1 VTDYASTSNLD
12 FWSEPLAKDLLR
24 FLTGRLKCRETAADL
39 THETY
44 LRLHRLCRDSPPD
57 DARALAFHI
66 AVNLA
71 VDYQRKTAVRNRFGA
86 EIDADTLHD
95 TLAGHDSANPERIL
109 ISKQR
114 FGRLQQALDELPANC
129 RTAFV
134 LHSVEGLGYTEIA
147 ERMGISKSMVGKHLA
162 KAMAH
167 CAERLDGA

>member
-1 VTDYASTSNLD
+1 VTDYASTSTLR

-44 LRLHRLCRDSPPD
+44 LRLHRICRESPPD

-71 VDYQRKTAVRNRFGA
+71 IDYQRKAAVRNRYGA

-95 TLAGHDSANPERIL
+95 TLAAKDSANPEQIL
-109 ISKQR
+109 MSKQR

-147 ERMGISKSMVGKHLA
+147 ARMGISKSMVGKHLA

-167 CAERLDGA
+167 CAERLDEA